1 MNLCSDPWIPVRW
14 QDSRQSR
21 VGLRTLLERSSE
33 IADLVLAPHE
43 RISVMRLLVCIV
55 QRAINGPE
63 TVEDREECRDEI
75 VPKSL
80 AYLDRWH
87 SAFELIGENGAFLQF
102 ANVEPN
108 KEGRYTPLS
117 KLNMTKASGNNPTLF
132 DNGDY
137 RADAVD
143 LGRLAI
149 DLLTYQNFSV
159 CGKIGIARWNGV
171 LTSPQAPDTV
181 SAAPC
186 VCSSAIHLILKGP
199 NLLDT
204 LAMNLIPF
212 NAVCPALRGIGVP
225 VWEKMPVSASDTEA
239 VANASLT
246 YLGRL
251 VPVSRCVKLLPDLDG
266 CVNAKGVEYPTWV
279 DSQLV
284 YYEHTMTLMRIE
296 KDNKMVAVRANPGK
310 SLWRSLPSLLHRFR
324 KNYVLPAVLDNDA
337 MPDQLDV
344 WIGAMIADQAKIID
358 ILEDSFAH
366 MAPGSVEGPQFEVMV
381 DLMKKAE
388 AAAFGLKGAVKT
400 YLAGMTDAVKM
411 APDLPAHA
419 EGNYWMTLTR
429 HKELLVE
436 LARKSAEGGTAA
448 AANKWLECV
457 VACARDAYESVTM
470 KNTPRQ
476 LRAWAN
482 ARQFLPSIKSL
493 SL

>member
-1 MNLCSDPWIPVRW
+1 MIW
-14 QDSRQSR
+14 QDGRQSR
-21 VGLRTLLERSSE
+21 VGLRTLLERSSD

-63 TVEDREECRDEI
+63 TVEDREECREEI

-80 AYLDRWH
+80 AYLDRWY

-102 ANVEPN
+102 ANVEPD

-137 RADAVD
+137 RAGVVD

-159 CGKIGIARWNGV
+159 GGTIGIAWWNGE
-171 LTSPQAPDTV
+171 LTAPKAPDSA

-186 VCSSAIHLILKGP
+186 VCSSAIHLILKGA
-199 NLLDT
+199 NLLDS

-212 NAVCPALRGIGVP
+212 EAVCPALRGVGVP

-251 VPVSRCVKLLPDLDG
+251 VPVSRCVKLLPSLDG

-296 KDNKMVAVRANPGK
+296 KDNRMVAVGANPGK

-344 WIGAMIADQAKIID
+344 WIGAMVVDKAKIVD

-366 MAPGSVEGPQFEVMV
+366 LVPGSVDEPPFEAMV

-388 AAAFGLKGAVKT
+388 VAAFGLKGAVKT
-400 YLAGMTDAVKM
+400 YLAGMTDAVKT

-419 EGNYWMTLTR
+419 ERNYWMTLTR
-429 HKELLVE
+429 HKELLAE
-436 LARKSAEGGTAA
+436 LARKSAEGGIAA
-448 AANKWLECV
+448 ATNLRDKWLECV
-457 VACARDAYESVTM
+457 VACATDAYESVTM

-493 SL
+493 TL